1 MVVHFLDKCD
11 LIFGIGTSFTRI
23 HHGMDKFDDKTLVQI
38 TNCSDDL
45 NKDYDVDHAVLG
57 DAELVL
63 ESLISEIEQLLDSR
77 SETQKFDFTDEI
89 HEVRQDWMLSLIHI

>member
-1 MVVHFLDKCD
+1 MVVHFLVKSA
-11 LIFGIGTSFTRI
+11 LVFGVGTSFTRI

-45 NKDYDVDHAVLG
+45 NKDYDVDHAILG

-63 ESLISEIEQLLDSR
+63 DELILEVRELLGSNSDAL
-77 SETQKFDFTDEI
+77 KFDFINEI
-89 HEVRQDWMLSLIHI
+89 SEV